1 MFMCLTADSHNAF
14 VKRAMELED
23 EKLLSLDE
31 YYRNKIGNSAEWQ
44 LHGIV
49 MYEIHRRRQEKRMK
63 LEIALWNTS
72 RRGKVF
78 EMIKNK
84 FISLGWYSSKS
95 NTALKDDSFFIKSLL
110 KLLNFPVEKEIS
122 IMTLPRRQ
130 TPLVEL

>member
-1 MFMCLTADSHNAF
+1 MCLTADSHNAF

-23 EKLLSLDE
+23 EKLLSLDA
-31 YYRNKIGNSAEWQ
+31 YYRNKIGHSGEWQ

-63 LEIALWNTS
+63 LEIALWNSS

-84 FISLGWYSSKS
+84 FISFGWYSSKS
-95 NTALKDDSFFIKSLL
+95 NTALNDDSFVINSLL
-110 KLLNFPVEKEIS
+110 KVLNFPVEKEIS

-130 TPLVEL
+130 TPLEEL

>member
-49 MYEIHRRRQEKRMK
+49 MYEIHRRREEKRMK
-63 LEIALWNTS
+63 LEIALWNSS

-95 NTALKDDSFFIKSLL
+95 NTALKDDSFVIRSLL